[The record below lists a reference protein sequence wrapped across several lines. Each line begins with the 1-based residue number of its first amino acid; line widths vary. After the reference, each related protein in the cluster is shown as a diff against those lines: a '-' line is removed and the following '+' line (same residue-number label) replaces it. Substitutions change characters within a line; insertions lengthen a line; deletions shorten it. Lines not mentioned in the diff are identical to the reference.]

1 MHTVKRT
8 AAELAVVQELAD
20 AALSASSSSSRDRL
34 NPEILK
40 GTTHVKHKV
49 NKYYLEIIQN
59 TKETILLFPFQSEEG
74 YSETCFFGTK
84 S

>member
-1 MHTVKRT
+1 MHTVKRA

-34 NPEILK
+34 NPEIPK
-40 GTTHVKHKV
+40 DTTHVKQEV

-59 TKETILLFPFQSEEG
+59 TKEMILLFP
-74 YSETCFFGTK
+74 
-84 S
+84 